1 MSIAHSFEP
10 VFSVYL
16 PSGNP
21 KLNYN
26 LTLIVH
32 VRDML
37 GAWTESNLM
46 TIKVNVFFLFKK
58 QFLIQ
63 RCRICRKNE
72 KFPQAL
78 KLFRKITPAKK
89 TKN

>member
-46 TIKVNVFFLFKK
+46 TIKVKVFF
-58 QFLIQ
+58 I
-63 RCRICRKNE
+63 
-72 KFPQAL
+72 
-78 KLFRKITPAKK
+78 
-89 TKN
+89 